1 MKIKSISTALLVGM
15 LSVTGFSCTPS
26 TKTDKTSEE
35 TSEVKAYTKK
45 YTNADFYTNGVF
57 NKDTALKAYLDMF
70 EYYGVPYTDLMKK
83 DMWVTD
89 FNLGDFEHVGM
100 GGIFWVNDS
109 IHNYFG
115 HEIYLLP
122 NQMIVEHAHMPT
134 PGHAAK
140 FESWLVRNG
149 SCYNYSI
156 GDSTANPPQLPES
169 QKGFITVSHFAEM
182 KVGDILPLAK
192 IESKHFLFAGDN
204 GLIVTEFGSYH
215 DGAGLRFTNPG
226 VKF

>member
-1 MKIKSISTALLVGM
+1 MKAKTISTALLSVM
-15 LSVTGFSCTPS
+15 LVFTCMSFTLAPKS
-26 TKTDKTSEE
+26 TKSIKMTTNCN
-35 TSEVKAYTKK
+35 YKK
-45 YTNADFYTNGVF
+45 KFTNADFYTNGKF
-57 NKDTALKAYLDMF
+57 NKEVALKAVLDMF
-70 EYYGVPYTDLMKK
+70 AFYGVEYTDLMKK

-100 GGIFWVNDS
+100 GGIFWVNDAE
-109 IHNYFG
+109 HNYFG

-122 NQMIVEHAHMPT
+122 NQMIPEHAHMET

-156 GDSTANPPQLPES
+156 GKASPNAPQLPAS
-169 QKGFITVSHFAEM
+169 QKDFITVSHFVKM
-182 KVGDILPLAK
+182 KVGDIVPLVK
-192 IESKHFLFAGDN
+192 IETKHFLFAGDN

-215 DGAGLRFTNPG
+215 DGGGLRFTNPN